1 MADPVY
7 QDQPYMR
14 KSFLFF
20 SDVYLTGAVHFM
32 DHAAFHVFRGDR
44 PHRCRFVDLIPAR
57 SSNLSA
63 PGHRVGDK
71 AQCQA

>member
-20 SDVYLTGAVHFM
+20 SDVYLTGAVQNFRRAFAFLPPQTRNDGDGTDDVDPEGM
-32 DHAAFHVFRGDR
+32 DLAFQQDRG
-44 PHRCRFVDLIPAR
+44 VI
-57 SSNLSA
+57 
-63 PGHRVGDK
+63 
-71 AQCQA
+71 